1 LHLLIAPA
9 LPGAF
14 LHSITPSAVASG
26 VAGTVRPSAGR
37 ILKGTKP
44 ADLPILQSTKFEFV
58 INLNAN
64 HSITSVGAAEQWKR
78 QYDAQC
84 LCSFEV

>member
-14 LHSITPSAVASG
+14 LHSITPSAVASS

-44 ADLPILQSTKFEFV
+44 AHLPIFQSTKFEFV
-58 INLNAN
+58 INLNAAKATGRRATEQRDEV
-64 HSITSVGAAEQWKR
+64 TS
-78 QYDAQC
+78 
-84 LCSFEV
+84 S